1 MDSMMAQMLSQLGKE
16 QKAEDNGQVPPDMP
30 DMSKLINQVT
40 QSLFSNPQMQNLL
53 KSGGSQGN
61 SISHVQSNKPK
72 LLVHKLI
79 VTLAELY
86 NGCERSVKMRRQV
99 YNAETGK
106 NVWEKTVISVSVVR
120 GMRYGEHILV
130 PGVGDVLKDK
140 EPGDLEI
147 VLNPA
152 KETGIF
158 MLEGEDDLKMH
169 IDITLSEMF
178 SYSAA
183 IEHLDGETYS
193 VQHRNATD
201 ALNGT
206 FKVVDLGL
214 PRSDGTFGDLLVV
227 VSVQIPENEAAL
239 REEIRIIEMQ
249 QPVEEDADAYRL
261 ERVVG

>member
-1 MDSMMAQMLSQLGKE
+1 MMSQMLSQLSKE
-16 QKAEDNGQVPPDMP
+16 QKADENGEPQPDMP

-40 QSLFSNPQMQNLL
+40 QSLFANPQMQGLL
-53 KSGGSQGN
+53 KPN
-61 SISHVQSNKPK
+61 NTISHVQSNKPK

-79 VTLAELY
+79 VTLSELY

-99 YNAETGK
+99 YNAEQNK
-106 NVWEKTVISVSVVR
+106 NAWEKTVIPVSVVR

-130 PGVGDVLKDK
+130 QGVGDVLKDK

-158 MLEGEDDLKMH
+158 MLDGEDDLKMH
-169 IDITLSEMF
+169 IDVTLSEMF

-183 IEHLDGETYS
+183 IEHLDGETYT
-193 VQHRNATD
+193 VQHNNSSD

-214 PRSDGTFGDLLVV
+214 PRSDGTFGDLIIE
-227 VSVQIPENEAAL
+227 VSVQIPTTHEELMQEMSTLNNQQAA
-239 REEIRIIEMQ
+239 Q
-249 QPVEEDADAYRL
+249 DEDDAYRL
-261 ERVVG
+261 ERVIK